1 MALSAPEIVARVK
14 AGKGPQDL
22 YSAHDAAANFARKH
36 DEITGKIEALQRRM
50 SGSWTGNAA
59 DQARVGAG
67 PLLEASK
74 VAAGHLATAQSLYLG
89 QGDSFRGLKAEVDQN
104 DPGPKP
110 ASTWWSDTVP
120 FLSSRDEEI
129 DTWNQKAQVIV
140 ESYGGYH
147 TESSANSAG
156 WPKEYGQLGLPPGGA
171 GVVVQPATPP
181 PGGTGDKT
189 GRTTTGNTR
198 RAPRG
203 GVTGGQDPGHDV
215 TGAQRHDQAPPTTG
229 PGNPA
234 DRPLPARTPGN
245 DSTAVSS
252 FPSPGT
258 TRLPGPGLGPV
269 PTGSM
274 PPGGQ
279 DSYLFGP
286 AGGFGPG
293 GGFGGGGVTGGF
305 GPGSGGGPGEGRGG
319 FGPKGPGGNALG
331 SGQSTG
337 AGVTGRPNTGRP
349 GASSPAGRGGANG
362 GMGAHGAGRGGHGE
376 EDIEHQRPEYLIEN
390 DPDAAFIGE
399 LPKTVPPVIGE

>member
-140 ESYGGYH
+140 ESYSGYH

-171 GVVVQPATPP
+171 PGWSSSPRPRHRAGRVTRPDGPLPATPV
-181 PGGTGDKT
+181 GLLV
-189 GRTTTGNTR
+189 
-198 RAPRG
+198 A
-203 GVTGGQDPGHDV
+203 
-215 TGAQRHDQAPPTTG
+215 AS
-229 PGNPA
+229 PA
-234 DRPLPARTPGN
+234 ARTR
-245 DSTAVSS
+245 A
-252 FPSPGT
+252 T
-258 TRLPGPGLGPV
+258 T
-269 PTGSM
+269 
-274 PPGGQ
+274 
-279 DSYLFGP
+279 
-286 AGGFGPG
+286 
-293 GGFGGGGVTGGF
+293 
-305 GPGSGGGPGEGRGG
+305 
-319 FGPKGPGGNALG
+319 
-331 SGQSTG
+331 
-337 AGVTGRPNTGRP
+337 
-349 GASSPAGRGGANG
+349 
-362 GMGAHGAGRGGHGE
+362 
-376 EDIEHQRPEYLIEN
+376 
-390 DPDAAFIGE
+390 
-399 LPKTVPPVIGE
+399 